1 MKRLSAVLAV
11 FAALWILSGC
21 GAGSPSG
28 AGRTDT
34 AEPIQ
39 QQSMTGE
46 PAQRQDEAAEPVQQ
60 QSTTGEPAQ
69 RQDEAAEPVQ
79 QQSTTG
85 EPAQRQDEAAE
96 PGSSG
101 KSWTKEEIHL
111 LFTAAG
117 HDKSPS
123 VTFID
128 SVVIP
133 DLAYGRVGAV
143 LFTDDEM
150 QTAKVMFLDADGNG
164 QTAGPC
170 AKPCAESELTYCGDG
185 TVSFR
190 LETEEGTTYTYWL
203 SLAIDG
209 SHVKF
214 SARDNLDEAMKQA

>member
-39 QQSMTGE
+39 QQSM
-46 PAQRQDEAAEPVQQ
+46 
-60 QSTTGEPAQ
+60 
-69 RQDEAAEPVQ
+69 
-79 QQSTTG
+79 TG

-164 QTAGPC
+164 QTAGSQKKSSRC
-170 AKPCAESELTYCGDG
+170 C
-185 TVSFR
+185 R
-190 LETEEGTTYTYWL
+190 
-203 SLAIDG
+203 
-209 SHVKF
+209 
-214 SARDNLDEAMKQA
+214 